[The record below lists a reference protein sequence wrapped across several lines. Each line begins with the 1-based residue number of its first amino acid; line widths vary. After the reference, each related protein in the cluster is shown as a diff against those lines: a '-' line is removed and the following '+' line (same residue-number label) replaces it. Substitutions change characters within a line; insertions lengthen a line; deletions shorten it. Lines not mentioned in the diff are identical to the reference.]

1 MINHEIWGN
10 CVFLDKPIQS
20 LMNYTGTDKSM
31 NSHGSILRIVSIWY
45 IVPILS
51 FLSFHCLMFRAKSPS
66 SLYHLYSI
74 HHLFLENLCRFPSNH
89 DPSVPSVPT
98 CLTGRGAR
106 DHAFDHR
113 LPRRGILQEAGTVR
127 WRLGHGKPA
136 MNQWFFGIP
145 GVSHRKLGQNGKH
158 KKLEVEHGKPK
169 RTTILLRGWLL
180 PIQYQYQPLG
190 APVPIEVLPRTHWLC
205 AKC

>member
-1 MINHEIWGN
+1 
-10 CVFLDKPIQS
+10 
-20 LMNYTGTDKSM
+20 MNYTGTDKSM

-45 IVPILS
+45 IVHILS
-51 FLSFHCLMFRAKSPS
+51 FLSFHCLMFRTKSPS

-89 DPSVPSVPT
+89 DPSVPSVPRRKGGQRS
-98 CLTGRGAR
+98 CLWPSPSAQRRSAR
-106 DHAFDHR
+106 SRHR
-113 LPRRGILQEAGTVR
+113 SLAPRSWKASHESMVFRCQ
-127 WRLGHGKPA
+127 
-136 MNQWFFGIP
+136 P
-145 GVSHRKLGQNGKH
+145 GVSYRKLGKNGKH

-190 APVPIEVLPRTHWLC
+190 APVPIEVLRYLELTGFVQNV
-205 AKC
+205 KVKST

>member
-1 MINHEIWGN
+1 
-10 CVFLDKPIQS
+10 
-20 LMNYTGTDKSM
+20 
-31 NSHGSILRIVSIWY
+31 
-45 IVPILS
+45 
-51 FLSFHCLMFRAKSPS
+51 MFRAKSPS

-89 DPSVPSVPT
+89 DPSVPSMPT

-113 LPRRGILQEAGTVR
+113 LPRRGILQD
-127 WRLGHGKPA
+127 
-136 MNQWFFGIP
+136 GIP
-145 GVSHRKLGQNGKH
+145 GVSHRKLGKNGKH